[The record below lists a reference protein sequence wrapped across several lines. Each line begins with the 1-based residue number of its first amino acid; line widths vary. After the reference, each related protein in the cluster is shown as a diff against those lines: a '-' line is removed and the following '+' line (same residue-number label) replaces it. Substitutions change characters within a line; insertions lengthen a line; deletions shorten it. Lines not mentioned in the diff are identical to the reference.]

1 MGQALRRTSHEK
13 NVRQRFFEK
22 AVQPACTA
30 NCLDIPRAGEEPTHP
45 LNNDGMPQEEDYG
58 VVQTGIRPSTDK
70 KV

>member
-30 NCLDIPRAGEEPTHP
+30 NCLDIPRASEKLTHP
-45 LNNDGMPQEEDYG
+45 LNNDGMPQVEDYSF
-58 VVQTGIRPSTDK
+58 VQAGIFSPK
-70 KV
+70 F